1 MRRCWTRWRRVEGR
15 GDKFL
20 ICLHC
25 DQFWLWN
32 KNSGLK
38 QTHTAL
44 RAETYQDI
52 NTRASYVCCFGVS
65 RWACESN
72 TVIFESTSCIQIGA
86 VCISV
91 GGRLLCEADKAHMT
105 HIQVDSASVCR
116 VLFTSAAHLREKS
129 LERCEL
135 PNTNTSIYDLHK
147 EETGELKFSVE
158 LKGESF
164 HRLRTAP
171 ASVTLCLSIRL
182 NKTGLSLSTLIWTVP
197 I

>member
-32 KNSGLK
+32 KKSGLK

-52 NTRASYVCCFGVS
+52 NTWASSVCCFGVS

-91 GGRLLCEADKAHMT
+91 GGRLLCEADKSPHDTYTSWLSERLQSYCSHQQPICVRRAWRG
-105 HIQVDSASVCR
+105 ASC
-116 VLFTSAAHLREKS
+116 LTQ
-129 LERCEL
+129 
-135 PNTNTSIYDLHK
+135 T
-147 EETGELKFSVE
+147 
-158 LKGESF
+158 
-164 HRLRTAP
+164 P
-171 ASVTLCLSIRL
+171 ASMTYARKKPESWRFLWSSKGNPSIVSEQLQLLSHCLSIRL